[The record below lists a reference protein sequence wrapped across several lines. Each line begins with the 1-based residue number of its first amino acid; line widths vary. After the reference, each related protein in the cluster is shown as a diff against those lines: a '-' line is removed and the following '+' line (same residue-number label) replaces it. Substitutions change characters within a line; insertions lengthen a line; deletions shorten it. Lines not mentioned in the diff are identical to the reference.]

1 MRKKNITISDIAAKT
16 GYSKTTVSFAFNW
29 PNRISE
35 EAVEKI
41 LACAKE
47 LGYHGSG
54 DPDTSNRYKTICILV
69 PETIEFGNVPLWA
82 KSVYEIYEVCARR
95 GFMMSMIDQS
105 RMNDSFFV
113 RSSVVDAFMAFTP
126 ELSTLLLDTARR
138 RGIPVVSINI
148 DIIEGTED
156 EKSQA
161 RISNSLACLNMMMDL
176 ISDGNIRE
184 MAPEGSFSLLESNI

>member
-82 KSVYEIYEVCARR
+82 KSVSEIYEVCARR

-148 DIIEGTED
+148 DINEGTED

-161 RISNSLACLNMMMDL
+161 RISNSLACLNMMMDI

>member
-148 DIIEGTED
+148 DINEGTED

>member
-69 PETIEFGNVPLWA
+69 PETIEFGTVPLWA
-82 KSVYEIYEVCARR
+82 KSVYEIYKVCARR

-148 DIIEGTED
+148 DINEGTED

>member
-29 PNRISE
+29 PNRISA

-54 DPDTSNRYKTICILV
+54 DLDTSNRYKTICILV
-69 PETIEFGNVPLWA
+69 PEVIEYGTSPIWGRA
-82 KSVYEIYEVCARR
+82 VYEIYKVCATR
-95 GFMMSMIDQS
+95 GFMMSLINQS
-105 RMNDSFFV
+105 RMNDSFFL
-113 RSSVVDAFMAFTP
+113 RTSAVDAFMAFTP
-126 ELSTLLLDTARR
+126 ELSTILLDTARR
-138 RGIPVVSINI
+138 RSIPLVCINI
-148 DIIEGTED
+148 DIQDGTD
-156 EKSQA
+156 EEKAAA
-161 RISNSLACLNMMMDL
+161 RISNSLACLNMVME
-176 ISDGNIRE
+176 IINDGNINE

>member
-1 MRKKNITISDIAAKT
+1 
-16 GYSKTTVSFAFNW
+16 
-29 PNRISE
+29 
-35 EAVEKI
+35 
-41 LACAKE
+41 
-47 LGYHGSG
+47 
-54 DPDTSNRYKTICILV
+54 
-69 PETIEFGNVPLWA
+69 
-82 KSVYEIYEVCARR
+82 
-95 GFMMSMIDQS
+95 MSMIDQS

-148 DIIEGTED
+148 DINEGTED

>member
-29 PNRISE
+29 PNRISA

-41 LACAKE
+41 HACAKE

-54 DPDTSNRYKTICILV
+54 DPDTTNRYKTICILV
-69 PETIEFGNVPLWA
+69 PETIEFGAAPIWA
-82 KSVYEIYEVCARR
+82 RSVYEIYKVCATR
-95 GFMMSMIDQS
+95 GLMMSMIDQS

-113 RSSVVDAFMAFTP
+113 RTSAVDAFMAFTP

-138 RGIPVVSINI
+138 RGIPLISVNI
-148 DIIEGTED
+148 DIQEGTEE
-156 EKSQA
+156 EKAIA
-161 RISNSLACLNMMMDL
+161 RKNNSLACLNMLMD
-176 ISDGNIRE
+176 IINEGNIKE
-184 MAPEGSFSLLESNI
+184 MAPEGSFSLFEDNI